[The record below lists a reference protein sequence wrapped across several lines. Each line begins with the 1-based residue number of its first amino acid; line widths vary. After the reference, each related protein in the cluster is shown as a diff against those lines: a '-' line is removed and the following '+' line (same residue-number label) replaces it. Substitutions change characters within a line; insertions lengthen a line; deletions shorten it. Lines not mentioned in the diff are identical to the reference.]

1 VIVAKCKS
9 TPSGKSKGKPFGK
22 MVKDK
27 DKDKK

>member
-1 VIVAKCKS
+1 MAKCK
-9 TPSGKSKGKPFGK
+9 PMGKGKGKPFGK

>member
-1 VIVAKCKS
+1 VTMAKCK
-9 TPSGKSKGKPFGK
+9 PMGKGKGKPFGK